1 MSKIIALDAGHGL
14 NTAGKQTP
22 DGIKEYIINDKVRDK
37 IVGLLNPYDV
47 KFLFPDNDEGNV
59 DESLTSRK
67 AMYINGY
74 ADVAVSIHHNALTGK
89 WNDATGIEVY
99 VDRNA
104 TEADLRLAQLIH
116 DKLAAYT
123 GLKGRG
129 VKRANFTVIYQNK
142 IPAVLVEGGFMD
154 GNNDYKVITSE
165 QGQDAYARA
174 VAESLIEFCNLEK
187 KETVQQTASQPT
199 PTPTPAEPQ
208 NGYLV
213 KVTCDVLNVRKGPGT
228 NYVVATTVKKGE
240 VYTIVGEDNG
250 WGQLKSGAGWIKLSY
265 TTKITSGSAPA
276 VSTPKPAA
284 KTLSVGSKVKIK
296 SSAAKY
302 CTGQKI
308 PGSIKG
314 KSYTVQQIGTTKY
327 PNGVLLKEIVSW
339 VNKSDLEF

>member
-22 DGIKEYIINDKVRDK
+22 DGIKEWTLNDKVRDK
-37 IVGLLNPYDV
+37 VVEILNVYDV
-47 KFLFPDNDEGNV
+47 SFIFPDNNEGNV
-59 DESLTSRK
+59 DEGLTTRK
-67 AMYINGY
+67 GMYVNGH
-74 ADVAVSIHHNALTGK
+74 ADAAISIHHNALTGT
-89 WNDATGIEVY
+89 WNDATGIEVF
-99 VDRNA
+99 VDKNA

-129 VKRANFTVIYQNK
+129 VKRANFTVIYQNQ
-142 IPAVLVEGGFMD
+142 IPAVLTEGGFMD
-154 GNNDYKVITSE
+154 SNNDYKVITSE

-174 VAESLIEFCNLEK
+174 VAESLIEFCGLTK
-187 KETVQQTASQPT
+187 KEVVPQPA
-199 PTPTPAEPQ
+199 PAPAPQPEVQ

-213 KVTCDVLNVRKGPGT
+213 KVTCDVLNVRSGPGT
-228 NYVVATTVKKGE
+228 NYKVNTSVKKGE
-240 VYTIVGEDNG
+240 VYTIVGENNG

-265 TTKITSGSAPA
+265 TEKVNSGSAPTA
-276 VSTPKPAA
+276 QPKPQPA

-302 CTGQKI
+302 CTGQNI
-308 PGSIKG
+308 P
-314 KSYTVQQIGTTKY
+314 KSVKCKPYTVQQIGHKKY

-339 VNKSDLEF
+339 VNKSDLEY